1 MPADFLSLTLALL
14 AGIAVSAACG
24 LRAFLPLLAI
34 GLGAR
39 FFGLPLQP
47 ALQWLKGD
55 LSLVTLGTATVLE
68 IAGDKV
74 PAVDHAL
81 DVVATFLRPAT
92 AAIAAYGLLV
102 HWPSPWA
109 QILAVVLGGS
119 ALALH
124 AVKANTR
131 VGSSVLSFGLVN
143 PLLSIAEDV
152 LSAALVAIAFL
163 APILVALLLL
173 LVFVMFT
180 RRRSRGMPPARAE
193 R

>member
-1 MPADFLSLTLALL
+1 MPADTLSLTLALL

-55 LSLVTLGTATVLE
+55 VSLVALGSATVLE
-68 IAGDKV
+68 IAGDKI
-74 PAVDHAL
+74 PSVDHAL
-81 DVVATFLRPAT
+81 DLVATFVRPVT
-92 AAIAAYGLLV
+92 AAIATYGLLV

-109 QILAVVLGGS
+109 QIVAVMLGGS

-124 AVKANTR
+124 AAKSGTR

-143 PLLSIAEDV
+143 PLLSVAEDV
-152 LSAALVAIAFL
+152 MSAALVVIAFL
-163 APILVALLLL
+163 APVLVALLLL
-173 LVFVMFT
+173 LMFVAFT
-180 RRRSRGMPPARAE
+180 RRRGPSPPTTPATR
-193 R
+193 